1 MAAIARLPGLMLK
14 LPVHA
19 YRWTLKPWLG
29 HECRY
34 LPTCS
39 EYALDA
45 IDKNG
50 AWRGFWLMLSRVLS
64 CHPWGGSGYDPAPDL
79 GKEGNRPLAPWKLWR
94 RRAEGVPATASA
106 DGASVAP
113 RNCRG
118 H

>member
-1 MAAIARLPGLMLK
+1 MSGVFARLPAMLVK

-45 IDKNG
+45 VDRNG
-50 AWRGFWLMLSRVLS
+50 AWRGFWLVLSRVSS
-64 CHPWGGSGYDPAPDL
+64 CHPWGGSGFDPAPDL
-79 GKEGNRPLAPWKLWR
+79 AQCDNHAIAPWKLWR
-94 RRAEGVPATASA
+94 VRGEGREMVKT
-106 DGASVAP
+106 DGA
-113 RNCRG
+113 RNG
-118 H
+118 HLDGV